1 MTRGSSARR
10 LCAIIG
16 SLLSA
21 VACARSAVVQPAAE
35 GVGMVTRFLVDT
47 SRAAWDGSGPR
58 PLRTSIWYPAAPGS
72 SQRSILES
80 SAPFRVGPVA
90 EGAPLS
96 PAVSRFPL
104 ILLLHGTGGSALQM
118 MWLGRYLAAHGFVV
132 AALNH
137 HGNTGAEPRPDA
149 RGFLLY
155 WERARDLRVAL
166 DRLLADSVFG
176 PRIDSARVGAA
187 GFSLGGYTV
196 IAVAGGRFNPR
207 EFAAFCASPQRDFTC
222 GPQPEFPRAPELF
235 AALQR
240 TDSLTRRSLA
250 HASDSYR
257 DARVRA
263 VFAIAPALGGG
274 FTAPDLRDVRVPVS
288 IIVGQGDTVTPP
300 ATNARRYA
308 SLIRGAAVA
317 VLPGSVGHYTFLAEC
332 TERGRAVVPICR
344 DGPGVDR
351 GAVHT
356 QVSQMAL
363 RFFRSTLA
371 PR

>member
-1 MTRGSSARR
+1 MTHGPSARR

-16 SLLSA
+16 ALLSA
-21 VACARSAVVQPAAE
+21 AACSTAARVQSAAE
-35 GVGMVTRFLVDT
+35 IVGMATRLLVD
-47 SRAAWDGSGPR
+47 SGREAWDGSGPR
-58 PLRTSIWYPAAPGS
+58 PLRTSVWYPAAPGS
-72 SQRSILES
+72 PQGSILDS
-80 SAPFRVGPVA
+80 SVPFSVGPVA
-90 EGAPLS
+90 EDAPLS
-96 PAVSRFPL
+96 PAVVRFPL
-104 ILLLHGTGGSALQM
+104 ILLSHGTGGSALQM
-118 MWLGRYLAAHGFVV
+118 MWLGRYLAAHGFIV

-137 HGNTGAEPRPDA
+137 HGNTGAEPSPDP

-155 WERARDLRVAL
+155 WERARDLSVAL

-176 PRIDSARVGAA
+176 PRIDTTRIGAA

-196 IAVAGGRFNPR
+196 ITIAGGRFNPR
-207 EFAAFCASPQRDFTC
+207 QFAEFCASAQRDFTC
-222 GPQPEFPRAPELF
+222 APQPEFPRAPELF
-235 AALQR
+235 AALQT
-240 TDSLTRRSLA
+240 TDSLTRQSLA

-274 FTAPDLRDVRVPVS
+274 FTAQDFRDVRVPVS
-288 IIVGQGDTVTPP
+288 IVVGQGDTITPP

-308 SLIRGAAVA
+308 SLIPGATLA
-317 VLPGSVGHYTFLAEC
+317 VLPGAVGHYAFLAEC
-332 TERGRAVVPICR
+332 TDRGRAVVPICR

-363 RFFRSTLA
+363 RFFQSTLA
-371 PR
+371 TR